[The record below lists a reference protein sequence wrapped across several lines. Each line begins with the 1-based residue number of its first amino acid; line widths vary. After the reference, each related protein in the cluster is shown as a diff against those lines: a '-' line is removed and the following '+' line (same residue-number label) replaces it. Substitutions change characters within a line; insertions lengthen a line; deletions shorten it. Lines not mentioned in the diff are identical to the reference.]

1 MRLLQSLFAV
11 SILVAA
17 LVVGG
22 CATHP
27 ALTTNPEYLTYEALS
42 GRMII
47 QNTDGLCLV
56 GVEDLDGRLKF
67 LAYVDDHTT
76 ILYKAWK
83 QELIKPIELQDFA
96 KWDRTIGVVTAARA
110 LYAPMSRASVLMFSP
125 YPADSLARVM
135 FPPGPKPIR
144 S

>member
-1 MRLLQSLFAV
+1 MRLLQSLFAALV
-11 SILVAA
+11 LVAA
-17 LVVGG
+17 LFVGG

-27 ALTTNPEYLTYEALS
+27 ALTMNPEYLTYEALS

-56 GVEDLDGRLKF
+56 GVEDLDGRLRF
-67 LAYVDDHTT
+67 LANVDGRTT

-83 QELIKPIELQDFA
+83 QELVKPIELQDFA
-96 KWDRTIGVVTAARA
+96 KWDRVIGVVSAARD
-110 LYAPMSRASVLMFSP
+110 LCDPMSRASVLMFSP
-125 YPADSLARVM
+125 YPADSLARMM
-135 FPPGPKPIR
+135 FSPGIKPIK